1 MRSAQHAKTHR
12 DDTRK
17 DGSSLHQATYRLD
30 PPLDLT
36 PYQLDGVASHVL
48 ISTSIDPRRGI
59 RETIVAP
66 ATSHNQTRVTTDL
79 TRTPPTSDAQALERL
94 GYALTLGRD

>member
-1 MRSAQHAKTHR
+1 MRSAKHTKTHR
-12 DDTRK
+12 QESRQ

-36 PYQLDGVASHVL
+36 PYQLDGTTNHVL
-48 ISTSIDPRRGI
+48 ISTSIDPRRNV

-66 ATSHNQTRVTTDL
+66 ATNPDQARITTDL
-79 TRTPPTSDAQALERL
+79 IRTPPSTDAEALERL
-94 GYALTLGRD
+94 GYALQ

>member
-48 ISTSIDPRRGI
+48 ISTSIDPRRNV
-59 RETIVAP
+59 RETIVVP
-66 ATSHNQTRVTTDL
+66 AANPDQAHVTTDL
-79 TRTPPTSDAQALERL
+79 IRTPPTTDAEALERL
-94 GYALTLGRD
+94 GYALQ